1 MENNYYMTTMHY
13 ALNLKMTIPWQ
24 YLKYIKSASYFYE
37 TLDKKFT
44 DKYKSF
50 IDEDEKEHEKI
61 NELEK
66 LK

>member
-1 MENNYYMTTMHY
+1 
-13 ALNLKMTIPWQ
+13 
-24 YLKYIKSASYFYE
+24 LKYIKSASYFYE